1 MFSEWRK
8 RSKLFGVVC
17 GDSTVEHM
25 TSRERN
31 AYDLARAAFKAG
43 VRAGIKQEQ
52 AHKLRL
58 RNWPFKPL

>member
-8 RSKLFGVVC
+8 RSKLWEAWMK
-17 GDSTVEHM
+17 DAYSYHWLYKWQ
-25 TSRERN
+25 

-52 AHKLRL
+52 ARAAQHMRPK
-58 RNWPFKPL
+58 K